1 MVYFDIFYSTPVV
14 WNNYRGFIANR
25 AEQKHKKNYTRSV
38 WFIKEKRIKASRF
51 LYGNNYVDACAGSIL
66 CRRFYQKNAAD
77 MQIKSESIDRF
88 ISDFYKSSFSDM
100 SLPEASIAYGSA
112 DSKIK
117 IAIFTDFMCSACG
130 KSHEVINRLIKKYPK
145 DIYIQYY
152 LYPLD
157 SQCNKDIR
165 ITLYKN
171 SCMLSKYMI
180 MASIEGMYPETETYY
195 YDKNSIIRNSF
206 KRGDYSLLKE
216 FFSSRGRIIRPD
228 IEREARE
235 IISRDVKLAGILG
248 IESMPVMFINGRQI
262 NGAYPYEYIDAI
274 IKIELSE

>member
-1 MVYFDIFYSTPVV
+1 
-14 WNNYRGFIANR
+14 
-25 AEQKHKKNYTRSV
+25 
-38 WFIKEKRIKASRF
+38 
-51 LYGNNYVDACAGSIL
+51 
-66 CRRFYQKNAAD
+66 
-77 MQIKSESIDRF
+77 
-88 ISDFYKSSFSDM
+88 
-100 SLPEASIAYGSA
+100 
-112 DSKIK
+112 
-117 IAIFTDFMCSACG
+117 
-130 KSHEVINRLIKKYPK
+130 
-145 DIYIQYY
+145 
-152 LYPLD
+152 
-157 SQCNKDIR
+157 
-165 ITLYKN
+165 
-171 SCMLSKYMI
+171 
-180 MASIEGMYPETETYY
+180 MYPETETYY